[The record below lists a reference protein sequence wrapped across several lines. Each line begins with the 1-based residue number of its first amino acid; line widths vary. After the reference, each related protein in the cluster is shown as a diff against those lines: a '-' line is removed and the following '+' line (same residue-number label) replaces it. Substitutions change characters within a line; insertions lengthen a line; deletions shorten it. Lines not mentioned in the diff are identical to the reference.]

1 MSFSTVAKSNPAINK
16 SNTSAVYNKLKA
28 GPMKRLYKYYTPN
41 SINLAG
47 GLPMNS
53 TLPFESVVVNL
64 PNNDSYQ
71 VDRGTTLAIN
81 YQRGDGMPAL
91 KEWINGHVKSVLK
104 PVKEVS
110 NCVTIG
116 STDGLFKIL
125 TLIECNSM
133 LLDEYAYGHAMT
145 TCETLGKKCIGIKI
159 DEHGIIADELR
170 KTVIEARAAG
180 LSANL
185 LYLIPSGHNPTGVTI
200 STQRKEE
207 IYKVCQDLDIIII
220 EDGRSHYLENLFS
233 QLCNLR
239 CLLLPEL

>member
-1 MSFSTVAKSNPAINK
+1 MFRKAWITTKVMNFSTATKASTAIN
-16 SNTSAVYNKLKA
+16 SGNTSAVYNKLKA
-28 GPMKRLYKYYTPN
+28 GPMKRLYKYYTPT

-53 TLPFESVVVNL
+53 TLPFESVQVNL
-64 PNNDSYQ
+64 PNNDSYR

-91 KEWINGHVKSVLK
+91 KEWINSHVKSVLK

-133 LLDEYAYGHAMT
+133 ILDEYAYGHAMV
-145 TCETLGKKCIGIKI
+145 TCETLGKKCIGVKI
-159 DEHGIIADELR
+159 DENGIKPDDLR
-170 KTVIEARAAG
+170 RTVVEARSAG
-180 LSANL
+180 YSANL
-185 LYLIPSGHNPTGVTI
+185 LYVIPSGHNPTGVTMSI
-200 STQRKEE
+200 QRKEE
-207 IYKVCQDLDIIII
+207 IYRVCQELDIIIV
-220 EDGRSHYLENLFS
+220 EDGKDL
-233 QLCNLR
+233 
-239 CLLLPEL
+239 

>member
-1 MSFSTVAKSNPAINK
+1 MNLSTATKSNVAINK

-28 GPMKRLYKYYTPN
+28 GPMKRLYKYYTPT

-53 TLPFESVVVNL
+53 TLPFESLQVNL
-64 PNNDSYQ
+64 PNNDSYK
-71 VDRGTTLAIN
+71 VDRGTTLNIN

-133 LLDEYAYGHAMT
+133 LLDEFAYGHAMT

-159 DEHGIIADELR
+159 DANGIKPDDLR
-170 KTVIEARAAG
+170 KTVVEARQNG

-185 LYLIPSGHNPTGVTI
+185 LYLIPSGHNPTGVTM
-200 STQRKEE
+200 STARKEE
-207 IYKVCQDLDIIII
+207 IYRVCQELDIIII
-220 EDGRSHYLENLFS
+220 EDGKSY
-233 QLCNLR
+233 C
-239 CLLLPEL
+239 